1 MGQRIGMDASKVA
14 GHSKRPPRLVL
25 IAGTTGVGKSTVAV
39 QAAAK
44 LGFTR
49 IVSTDA
55 IREVLRSTDP
65 QHEIPRLHRSSFA
78 RGEAGD
84 PVLDWRDS
92 CTVVEVGIEASIA
105 RARRE
110 GIDLLVEGV
119 HLVPDNRWLNEW
131 RESGGL
137 AIGFIMKV
145 DIEEQHLSML
155 KERDANS
162 WRRADRYIA
171 AFERIRAIQSGLED
185 LSVMRGWQTMDP
197 SQVADPVDRIA
208 HWIDLE
214 WNEYHR
220 NKR

>member
-14 GHSKRPPRLVL
+14 RQSKRPPRLVL

-39 QAAAK
+39 EAAKK

-49 IVSTDA
+49 IISTDA
-55 IREVLRSTDP
+55 IREILRATDP

-84 PVLDWRDS
+84 PILDWKDS
-92 CTVVEVGIEASIA
+92 CSVVEIGIDATIA

-110 GIDLLVEGV
+110 GIDLIVEGV

-137 AIGFIMKV
+137 ALAFIMKI

-155 KERDANS
+155 KERDSES

-171 AFERIRAIQSGLED
+171 AFDRIRAIQRGLED
-185 LSVMRGWQTMDP
+185 LSVMRSWQTMDP
-197 SQVADPVDRIA
+197 SQVADPIDRIA
-208 HWIDLE
+208 HWLDLE

-220 NKR
+220 NMK